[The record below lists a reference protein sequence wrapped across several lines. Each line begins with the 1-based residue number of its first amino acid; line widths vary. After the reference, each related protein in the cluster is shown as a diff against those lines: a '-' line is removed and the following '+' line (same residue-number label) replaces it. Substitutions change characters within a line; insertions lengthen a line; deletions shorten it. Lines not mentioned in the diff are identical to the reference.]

1 MRVAIHADA
10 SVEVGTGHIMRCL
23 ALADALQEMGA
34 EIVFVCRDVAGS
46 LCDLIEARRFP
57 VCRLPRLD
65 GNDPDWRL
73 DAEQSG
79 ASLSKHWPKADWLI
93 VDHYRLDGRWETL
106 ARAFSEKVMAID
118 DLADRPHDCD
128 LLLDQNY
135 CHGMDSRYS
144 GLVPSQCRLLLGPKY
159 ALLRAEFSR
168 ARAGLKQRDGTLQRI
183 LVFFGGS
190 DPSNE
195 TAKAL
200 AGIRQ
205 FNLPKVALDVVV
217 GSSNPQREEVRRL
230 CDTLPNAAYHCQVDN
245 MAEMMANADLAIGG
259 GGTTTWERCC
269 LGLPALVA
277 ILADNQA
284 ELVKAVAEYGAIV
297 NLGWADRLS
306 SADYRR
312 ALEAIT
318 PERLAGMRQL
328 GIGLVDGQGRE
339 RVAEVL
345 GQLGGWG

>member
-1 MRVAIHADA
+1 MRVAIRADA
-10 SVEVGTGHIMRCL
+10 SVEVGTGHVMRCL
-23 ALADALQEMGA
+23 ALADALREMGA
-34 EIVFVCRDVAGS
+34 EVVFVCRDLAGN
-46 LCDLIEARRFP
+46 LCDLIEARRFM
-57 VCRLPRLD
+57 VCRLARSD

-79 ASLSKHWPKADWLI
+79 ASLIRLWPKTDWMI

-106 ARAFSEKVMAID
+106 ARSFSEKVMAID

-135 CHGMDSRYS
+135 CRGMDSRYS
-144 GLVPSQCRLLLGPKY
+144 GLVPSQCRLLLGPRY
-159 ALLRAEFSR
+159 ALLRSEFSR
-168 ARAGLKQRDGTLQRI
+168 ARARMKQRDGALKRI

-190 DPSNE
+190 DPGNE

-205 FNLPKVALDVVV
+205 FSRPEVAVDVVV
-217 GSSNPQREEVRRL
+217 GSSNPHREEVRRL
-230 CDTLPNAAYHCQVDN
+230 CDTLPNATYHCQVDN
-245 MAEMMANADLAIGG
+245 MAEMMASADLAIGG
-259 GGTTTWERCC
+259 GGTTTWERCS

-284 ELVKAVAEYGAIV
+284 ELVQAVAEYGAIV
-297 NLGWADRLS
+297 NLGWADRLAP
-306 SADYRR
+306 ADYRR

-318 PERLAGMRQL
+318 PERLAGMQQL

-345 GQLGGWG
+345 GQLGGYS

>member
-1 MRVAIHADA
+1 MRIAIRADA
-10 SVEVGTGHIMRCL
+10 SVEVGTGHVMRCL
-23 ALADALQEMGA
+23 ALADALREMGA
-34 EIVFVCRDVAGS
+34 EVVFVCRDLAGN

-57 VCRLPRLD
+57 VCRLPQPD
-65 GNDPDWRL
+65 GNDPEWRL

-79 ASLSKHWPKADWLI
+79 AALSKHWPKTDWLI

-168 ARAGLKQRDGTLQRI
+168 ARASLKRREGTLQRI

-190 DPSNE
+190 DPSSE

-200 AGIRQ
+200 EGIRQ
-205 FNLPKVALDVVV
+205 FSRPEVVVDVVV
-217 GSSNPQREEVRRL
+217 GSSNPQREEIRRL
-230 CDTLPNAAYHCQVDN
+230 CDTLPNVAYHCQVDN
-245 MAEMMANADLAIGG
+245 MAEMMAHADLAIGG
-259 GGTTTWERCC
+259 GGTTTWERLA
-269 LGLPALVA
+269 LGLPAIV
-277 ILADNQA
+277 I
-284 ELVKAVAEYGAIV
+284 AVAPNQEEISHQVGMLGALHY
-297 NLGWADRLS
+297 LGRAREV
-306 SADYRR
+306 SANDIRQ
-312 ALEAIT
+312 ALERKMGDRN
-318 PERLAGMRQL
+318 ELLRMSNSGQD
-328 GIGLVDGQGRE
+328 LVDGLGVK
-339 RVAEVL
+339 RVADAL
-345 GQLGGWG
+345 LAIS